1 MRVATDIGGTFTDLA
16 YVGTDGILKV
26 DKASSTPGEFEV
38 GVGNVLDQAGLPG
51 DDAIE
56 TFVHGSTVVIN
67 ALIERK
73 GSPTALI
80 TTAGFRD
87 VLEIGR
93 SNRPDAYNY
102 RFRKPRPFIERHM
115 RFEVRERIGAD
126 GAVIEPLAE
135 KDVEQVAL
143 AAKAAGAKAIAIC
156 FLHAYTNPEHENAC
170 AEIVKRVVPGLFVTV
185 SHETTREWREYERTN
200 TAVLNAYVQEPA
212 STYLDKLEKRLKE
225 RSIQCSLHIMQS
237 NGGTVSF
244 SHARELPIKLVESG
258 PVAGIAAAAA
268 LGSATG
274 RERIIT
280 LDIGGTTAKTSLVER
295 GEMRLTT
302 DYYIDRSP
310 LTPGY
315 PIKSPVVDIVEIGAG
330 GGSIAWTDELGRLG
344 IGPQSAGARPGPA
357 CYPEGGSLPT
367 VTDANLVAG
376 RINPEL
382 FLGGRLAVSVD
393 RARAAIATVA
403 GPLGLTV
410 EDAALGIIRL
420 ANAKMLN
427 AIKLVS
433 VRRGYDPRDF
443 HLMAFGG
450 GGPVHAAA
458 LGAELRTRSVVIP
471 PAAGTFSA
479 VGMLMTRLRADW
491 VQTKVI
497 AAVPGNGAAVTE
509 IWQGLEHAAHNHFL
523 AEGIDTT
530 DISFSYALELR
541 YLGQEHTVTVRVP
554 RSGSIREILDLFG
567 DRHEQEFTFR
577 LDAPAEIVD
586 FHLTG
591 LQLPPPPFQLA
602 ALPKNTNSSLAFKK
616 ERKVLFEKLGEI
628 SVPTYDRA
636 RMGAGAS
643 VEGPAV
649 IEEPSSS
656 TVIGPNQYAFVD
668 EQACICI
675 ELLPHLQPSRK
686 EREEAS
692 A

>member
-16 YVGTDGILKV
+16 YVGTDGTLEV

-51 DDAIE
+51 DEAVE
-56 TFVHGSTVVIN
+56 TFIHGSTVVIN

-102 RFRKPRPFIERHM
+102 RYRKPRPFIERHM
-115 RFEVRERIGAD
+115 RFEVRERLGRD
-126 GAVIEPLAE
+126 GQVIEPLAVD
-135 KDVEQVAL
+135 DVEQAAL

-212 STYLDKLEKRLKE
+212 STYLDKLERRLQE
-225 RSIQCSLHIMQS
+225 RGIDHSLHVMQS

-274 RERIIT
+274 RESIIT
-280 LDIGGTTAKTSLVER
+280 LDIGGTTAKSSLVER

-302 DYYIDRSP
+302 DYYIDRTP

-393 RARAAIATVA
+393 RARTAIATVA
-403 GPLGLTV
+403 GPLGLEV

-450 GGPVHAAA
+450 GGPVHGAA

-491 VQTKVI
+491 VQTKVLPAAPEYS
-497 AAVPGNGAAVTE
+497 AAVAD
-509 IWQGLEHAAHNHFL
+509 IWEGLEQAAQSHFL
-523 AEGIDTT
+523 AEGIDAA
-530 DISFSYALELR
+530 DISFSHALELR

-554 RSGSIREILDLFG
+554 RSGSIPEILDLFG
-567 DRHEQEFTFR
+567 ERHEQEYTFR

-591 LQLPPPPFQLA
+591 LHLGPPPFQLA
-602 ALPKNTNSSLAFKK
+602 ALPTDTNPALAFKK
-616 ERKVLFEKLGEI
+616 ERNVLFEKLGEI
-628 SVPTYDRA
+628 PVPTYDRA
-636 RMGAGAS
+636 RLGAGTS

-656 TVIGPNQYAFVD
+656 TVIGPDQCAVVD
-668 EQACICI
+668 EQGCICI
-675 ELLPHLQPSRK
+675 EQVP
-686 EREEAS
+686 EEAS